1 MLAACPHCNFLAA
14 HAPGQPRPL
23 ACPRCGQALG
33 TVANNASGDATTPA
47 ASGATGAPPLATL
60 LSPAVA
66 PSAVEAAVDAEALDP
81 AGRAASSSAPEP
93 PLGQPTLP
101 AQPDTAAD
109 RPRQL
114 HSPAIAVGSSASPAP
129 APVAA
134 ARART
139 PVASSAFA
147 RWQWA
152 LVALL
157 GLLLVLQ
164 VLLADRARLAADAQW
179 RPLLEQACGV
189 LGCSLPPW
197 HEPSAFSMVQRSVRP
212 SGAAGALR
220 VDATFRNDA
229 RWAQPWPALQ
239 LSLADAD
246 GRTLGSGVF
255 TPAQYLDHAQEGLLA
270 P

>member
-1 MLAACPHCNFLAA
+1 
-14 HAPGQPRPL
+14 
-23 ACPRCGQALG
+23 CPRCGQALG
-33 TVANNASGDATTPA
+33 TVADNASGDTASPA
-47 ASGATGAPPLATL
+47 ASSATGAPPLATL
-60 LSPAVA
+60 LSPAVEPGA
-66 PSAVEAAVDAEALDP
+66 AETAVDAGASDP
-81 AGRAASSSAPEP
+81 ARPTASASAPEP
-93 PLGQPTLP
+93 PSGQPTLP

-109 RPRQL
+109 RPRHA
-114 HSPAIAVGSSASPAP
+114 HSPAIAAGSSASPAP
-129 APVAA
+129 VAAAHTTTPVAA
-134 ARART
+134 
-139 PVASSAFA
+139 SAFA

-229 RWAQPWPALQ
+229 RWAQPWP
-239 LSLADAD
+239 
-246 GRTLGSGVF
+246 
-255 TPAQYLDHAQEGLLA
+255 
-270 P
+270 